1 VLSFNAGKVLS
12 VKKVICHLLILW
24 LVLVSGGSYAHATGE
39 AAHETD
45 YAHDHSAHKTQ
56 NQAAAVDSLTAS
68 DAAPADACNQSHCGH
83 GHTTVVPTQ
92 HSAHGK
98 TAAVSLTPQFVTSWA
113 TSHITSNIER
123 PKWPVTT
130 PAVVNH
136 LS

>member
-1 VLSFNAGKVLS
+1 VLPFNAGKVLS
-12 VKKVICHLLILW
+12 VKKIICHLLIVW
-24 LVLVSGGSYAHATGE
+24 LVLMSGGSYAHATGD

-56 NQAAAVDSLTAS
+56 NQAAAVDSLTAA
-68 DAAPADACNQSHCGH
+68 DAAPADACNPSHCGH

-92 HSAHGK
+92 HSTHGK
-98 TAAVSLTPQFVTSWA
+98 TAAVSVTPQFVTSWA

-123 PKWPVTT
+123 PKWPVAT
-130 PAVVNH
+130 PAVVNR